1 MSKVTDKKLFM
12 CETCV
17 GNCWPQYMF
26 MYWTVSSARFPA
38 TFCTMQ
44 DGLPLIASLLPSAL
58 PLGFSLCI
66 SGRCFPKLQ
75 HHCNSARG
83 QKDSAY
89 LDQCPVHTPSV
100 RNSTLLGSV
109 SGSHP
114 LWKGLYLAWISI
126 RFTRTSVRGSALVR
140 PVSGSHSLCTW
151 WKSCGCV
158 LATLSV
164 IVLPWQCNSIQFNL

>member
-1 MSKVTDKKLFM
+1 MTTIASKSQHEQLEGFLSSKNSMCSQFSLFPPLCKLKWVRSRQKLFM

-17 GNCWPQYMF
+17 GKCWPQYMF
-26 MYWTVSSARFPA
+26 MYWTVSSAGFPA
-38 TFCTMQ
+38 TFFTMQ

-66 SGRCFPKLQ
+66 SGRCFPKPQ

-109 SGSHP
+109 SGSHA
-114 LWKGLYLAWISI
+114 LWKWLYLAWISI
-126 RFTRTSVRGSALVR
+126 WFTPIL
-140 PVSGSHSLCTW
+140 
-151 WKSCGCV
+151 
-158 LATLSV
+158 
-164 IVLPWQCNSIQFNL
+164 